1 MTPVYRDRYK
11 GTIINT
17 PGIGGAL
24 VLDGALSGYQRFD
37 ATDNGLLF
45 DIVIN
50 DIGNAWEIR
59 KECQYTHATSTLSA
73 GTFSDSSSGSAIA
86 LTSSAIWAVTL
97 LSERT
102 FPSTIT
108 TETNNDILSYNSTTG
123 RWENKNSIT
132 MGGASTFNSTL
143 TATSTIA
150 LNGATTTATTLGT
163 AASTGTTTIGGTA
176 QTGTITIGRS
186 TATQVLNLGNGATA
200 SGSTKSIAI
209 GTAGVA
215 GSTTSITLGSAVS
228 GATNG
233 ITINGSTAIVS
244 AASRVGIGIDS
255 GGSISI
261 GRADNTA
268 SSPYI
273 DFNSG
278 ATSVD
283 YDTRIMATSG
293 NGTVGNGTLGI
304 LTGAVGI
311 GTSTPGAKLEVN
323 GTVRFPSVGTSG
335 IIGLG
340 ASGAL
345 SSVTIG
351 SGLDLTAG
359 VLTSTYSYTLPTAS
373 TTVLGGVKIDGTS
386 ITIDGSGVITANS
399 ATTAINASV
408 LRQYVKNDTGA
419 VITKGQVVYVSG
431 ASGTNVLISL
441 AKADSDT
448 TSATT
453 IGFAAQDFTVNGFGY
468 IITEGIL
475 TGLDTSAAIV
485 EGDPIWLSPTTAGG
499 VLYGM
504 ANKPV
509 APAHMVYLGVVSR
522 KNAINGEIFIK
533 CQNGYE
539 LDELHNVLIS
549 APVDTQVL
557 TYEASSQLWKNKPSY
572 SYSLPTASTTT
583 LGGVKVDG
591 TTITISGGVISSSG
605 GGTPVNVLSPFLL
618 MGA

>member
-1 MTPVYRDRYK
+1 MTPTFRDRYK
-11 GTIINT
+11 GTITNT

-37 ATDNGLLF
+37 ATDDGLFF

-50 DIGNAWEIR
+50 DVGNTWEIR
-59 KECQYTHATSTLSA
+59 KECQYTHASSTLSA

-97 LSERT
+97 LSERV

-123 RWENKNSIT
+123 RWENKNSII

-143 TATSTIA
+143 SATSTIT
-150 LNGATTTATTLGT
+150 LGGATTSATSLGT
-163 AASTGTTTIGGTA
+163 SATTGTTTIGGTA

-186 TATQVLNLGNGATA
+186 TATQSLNLGNGATA
-200 SGSTKSIAI
+200 SGSTKTINI
-209 GTAGVA
+209 GANGVS
-215 GSTTSITLGSAVS
+215 GSTTNIFLGSSVS
-228 GATNG
+228 GATNNV
-233 ITINGSTAIVS
+233 TF
-244 AASRVGIGIDS
+244 R
-255 GGSISI
+255 
-261 GRADNTA
+261 
-268 SSPYI
+268 
-273 DFNSG
+273 
-278 ATSVD
+278 
-283 YDTRIMATSG
+283 G
-293 NGTVGNGTLGI
+293 NLNLPS
-304 LTGAVGI
+304 I
-311 GTSTPGAKLEVN
+311 GTSGL
-323 GTVRFPSVGTSG
+323 
-335 IIGLG
+335 IGLG
-340 ASGAL
+340 AGGAV
-345 SSVTIG
+345 SNVSIG

-359 VLTSTYSYTLPTAS
+359 VLT
-373 TTVLGGVKIDGTS
+373 
-386 ITIDGSGVITANS
+386 ANS
-399 ATTAINASV
+399 VTTAINASV

-419 VITKGQVVYVSG
+419 VITKGQVVYISG

-441 AKADSDT
+441 AKADTDA

-475 TGLDTSAAIV
+475 TGIDTSAATV
-485 EGDPIWLSPTTAGG
+485 EGDPIWLSPTTDGG

-504 ANKPV
+504 ANKPH
-509 APAHMVYLGVVSR
+509 APDHMVYLGVVSR
-522 KNAINGEIFIK
+522 KNVNNGEIFIK

-557 TYEASSQLWKNKPSY
+557 TYETSSGLWKNKPSY
-572 SYSLPTASTTT
+572 SYTLPVATASVLGGVKQGTNIAIDGSGVISSTYSYSLPSANTTTLGGVIVPAVATSGINNTSGTIGLATASTTQ

-591 TTITISGGVISSSG
+591 TTITISGGIISSTGGYSLPTASTTVLGGVKVDGTTITINGSGVISSSG
-605 GGTPVNVLSPFLL
+605 SGSPVDVLSPFML